1 MMTASD
7 TLATVPPSVQL
18 TLLGIGA
25 LFLAKKTLDFLPL
38 VSSLVLGGTSV
49 RSSPPAADS
58 SSEDAYSCI
67 HQTCRTAAQWLTSI
81 DL

>member
-7 TLATVPPSVQL
+7 ILAAVPPSVQL

-38 VSSLVLGGTSV
+38 VSSLVLGGTNV
-49 RSSPPAADS
+49 SSPVPPFS
-58 SSEDAYSCI
+58 
-67 HQTCRTAAQWLTSI
+67 QTRHTPRHTSK
-81 DL
+81 LPYGCSMANFN